1 MFDFDRS
8 EWRVL
13 GPLTLAGF
21 FESYDNTLLA
31 IGVPTIALGLGVSVE
46 ALAGGIA
53 VIRLGALAAYPFL
66 RLADRWGRRKVLI
79 LSLALFTVLTGLTAL
94 AWTLL
99 AFVVFQFCARCF
111 LQVEGALAS
120 IVIAEEVRPDRRGA
134 ALSVLGLI
142 AGTSGAAVLA
152 IKIAADAIGGWG
164 WRLFYVFALL
174 PLAVVAWLR
183 RNFRETRAFE
193 VAQEGERVQTG
204 MFPHV
209 DREHRRLV
217 FRAVLISSGFGLAST
232 PGFVWAGNLAE
243 NGYGWSGLYVAILFT
258 AGLFGFVGYLVG
270 GRFSDILGRRRITVV
285 GLLVQACGWV
295 LVFSG
300 VRGLFAVGF
309 YLALMGLS
317 AFQTVSYAY
326 LAELFP
332 TEVRASVA
340 SLALTVQIAAGSVGL
355 VLVSVLSESVG
366 PYRVMVVLA
375 GFEALSALLVVGLP
389 ETAGADVVGVGDDD
403 PAPRDDDASPG
414 GGLDPH
420 ASGGIG

>member
-31 IGVPTIALGLGVSVE
+31 IAVPTIALGLGVSVE
-46 ALAGGIA
+46 ALGGGIA

-94 AWTLL
+94 AWSLV
-99 AFVVFQFCARCF
+99 AFVAFQLCARCF
-111 LQVEGALAS
+111 LQVEGSLAS

-134 ALSVLGLI
+134 ALSLLGLI
-142 AGTSGAAVLA
+142 AGTSGAVVLA
-152 IKIAADAIGGWG
+152 IKLAADAIGGWG
-164 WRLFYVFALL
+164 WRLFYAFALL
-174 PLAVVAWLR
+174 PLAIVAWLR

-193 VAQEGERVQTG
+193 VAREDDRVQTG

-209 DREHRRLV
+209 DRAHRRLMV
-217 FRAVLISSGFGLAST
+217 RAVLLSSGFGLAST

-243 NGYGWSGLYVAILFT
+243 NGYGWRGLYVVILFT
-258 AGLFGFVGYLVG
+258 AGLFGFLGYFLG
-270 GRFSDILGRRRITVV
+270 GRLSDVLGRRRLTVA
-285 GLLVQACGWV
+285 GLLIQACGWA

-300 VRGLFAVGF
+300 VRGLFAPGF

-317 AFQTVSYAY
+317 TFQTVSYAY

-332 TEVRASVA
+332 TEVRATVA
-340 SLALTVQIAAGSVGL
+340 SFALTVQIAAGSVGL
-355 VLVSVLSESVG
+355 VLVSVLSGPIG
-366 PYRVMVVLA
+366 PYRVMLVLA
-375 GFEALSALLVVGLP
+375 AVEAISAVMVRGLP
-389 ETAGADVVGVGDDD
+389 ETVGADVVGGTE
-403 PAPRDDDASPG
+403 AG
-414 GGLDPH
+414 
-420 ASGGIG
+420 GGIG